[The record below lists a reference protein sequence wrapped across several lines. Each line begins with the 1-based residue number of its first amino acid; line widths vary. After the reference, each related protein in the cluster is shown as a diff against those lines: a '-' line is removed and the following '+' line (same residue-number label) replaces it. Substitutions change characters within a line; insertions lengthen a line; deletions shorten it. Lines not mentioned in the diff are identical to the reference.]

1 MAQWRNGRGRQSNKK
16 AANLLDWRLAKER
29 ALVLPFRPEKKNEER
44 RSLDRR
50 KQKEVKEGKMRT
62 TQGTSCTRRE
72 MWEENMITI

>member
-1 MAQWRNGRGRQSNKK
+1 MAKWPWQAFKQKK
-16 AANLLDWRLAKER
+16 TANLLDWRLAKER